1 MLRNE
6 TTTERHRTHR
16 TLTKKK
22 VGKTKQKD
30 DQKQQFQ
37 NLYYVLSTSRLT
49 QVYNY

>member
-1 MLRNE
+1 MLRKE

-22 VGKTKQKD
+22 VGRTKQKD
-30 DQKQQFQ
+30 DQKQFQ